1 MKNNNY
7 EDLLSAAGKK
17 LGITPDRLRG
27 ALEKGDIK
35 ALSGNLTKA
44 DKEKLRAVLADK
56 ELMKRL
62 KNASSP
68 EEVMRMLGKS
78 SG

>member
-1 MKNNNY
+1 MNNSNY
-7 EDLLSAAGKK
+7 DDLLSAAGKK

-35 ALSGNLTKA
+35 ALSGSLTKA

-78 SG
+78 NN

>member
-1 MKNNNY
+1 MNNSNY

-17 LGITPDRLRG
+17 LGITPDKVRG

-35 ALSGNLTKA
+35 ALSDNLTTA
-44 DKEKLRAVLADK
+44 DKEKLRAVLANK

-78 SG
+78 

>member
-1 MKNNNY
+1 MNNSNY

-17 LGITPDRLRG
+17 LGITPDKVRG

-35 ALSGNLTKA
+35 ALSDNLNKA
-44 DKEKLRAVLADK
+44 DKEKLRAVLAKK

-78 SG
+78 

>member
-1 MKNNNY
+1 MNNSNY

-17 LGITPDRLRG
+17 LGITPDKVRG

-35 ALSGNLTKA
+35 ALSDNLTKA
-44 DKEKLRAVLADK
+44 DKEKLRAVLANK

-78 SG
+78 